1 MKKKYH
7 IIMKSIIKQVTGLL
21 LLIIS
26 LTQNACIYQDETTC
40 PIEVQFVYDYN
51 MNFAD
56 GFPTL
61 VNDVTLFIFDNE
73 GNYLGAKK
81 DQGSHLDQNYRM
93 TLDLKPGVY
102 RLVAWAGLEEDKT
115 CYTVNDALVR
125 DNSNLYDLTLSLNTN
140 GDSYNKSLSNLWHGI
155 VEDYIVNPNTPTLAT
170 IPLVYNVNRFKVLL
184 QSATANEL
192 TKDTYSFCIEANNY
206 KYNYD
211 NSLQQCQPLRYE
223 PSSLKEAVIE
233 NDAMTRNNNFHAVL
247 GELSTLRLKESK
259 QSKFIVRNE
268 NTGNEI
274 FNIDLV
280 KYLDLMRLDQHA
292 SMPLNEYLDR
302 QNSYQVILLIGTDS
316 AGNEMMLSLQI
327 NKWIM
332 VFNSNDL

>member
-1 MKKKYH
+1 
-7 IIMKSIIKQVTGLL
+7 
-21 LLIIS
+21 
-26 LTQNACIYQDETTC
+26 
-40 PIEVQFVYDYN
+40 
-51 MNFAD
+51 
-56 GFPTL
+56 
-61 VNDVTLFIFDNE
+61 
-73 GNYLGAKK
+73 
-81 DQGSHLDQNYRM
+81 
-93 TLDLKPGVY
+93 
-102 RLVAWAGLEEDKT
+102 
-115 CYTVNDALVR
+115 
-125 DNSNLYDLTLSLNTN
+125 
-140 GDSYNKSLSNLWHGI
+140 
-155 VEDYIVNPNTPTLAT
+155 
-170 IPLVYNVNRFKVLL
+170 
-184 QSATANEL
+184 
-192 TKDTYSFCIEANNY
+192 
-206 KYNYD
+206 
-211 NSLQQCQPLRYE
+211 
-223 PSSLKEAVIE
+223 
-233 NDAMTRNNNFHAVL
+233 MTRNNNFHAVL